1 MGCALIGEPQELIG
15 PLRDFLVQGLVQP
28 RADISRQLER
38 LGAAKNLD
46 CPLRLIDNHRAVFT
60 MLKMA
65 LEIQLEYPIE
75 VAVEVIG
82 QLTDNAFAFQFGS
95 PLRK

>member
-1 MGCALIGEPQELIG
+1 
-15 PLRDFLVQGLVQP
+15 
-28 RADISRQLER
+28 
-38 LGAAKNLD
+38 
-46 CPLRLIDNHRAVFT
+46 
-60 MLKMA
+60 MLKMV

-82 QLTDNAFAFQFGS
+82 QLTDNTFAFQFGS

>member
-1 MGCALIGEPQELIG
+1 LEGQRELIG
-15 PLRDFLVQGLVQP
+15 PLCDFFVQGLVQP
-28 RADISRQLER
+28 RAYISWQLKR
-38 LGAAKNLD
+38 LGAAKNFD

-82 QLTDNAFAFQFGS
+82 QLTDNTFTFQFGS